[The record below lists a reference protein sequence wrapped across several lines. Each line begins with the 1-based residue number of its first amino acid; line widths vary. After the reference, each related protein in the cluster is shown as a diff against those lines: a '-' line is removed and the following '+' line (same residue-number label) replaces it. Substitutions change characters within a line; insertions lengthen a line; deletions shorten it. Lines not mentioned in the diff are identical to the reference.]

1 MHHGYM
7 SINVFCQSRGSEWN
21 TDCQLR
27 FSISCN
33 VFQICP
39 LPTGTVITVVYSPF
53 LSLCLVLGD
62 KVAMYI
68 TVTITEGT
76 WLYCDYFIW
85 WVSCI
90 VVVLTC
96 FVMYV
101 CVCVCMCGFCN
112 VCVYMCGC
120 FGNMCTCIYSVL
132 YCLYCVFVLFR
143 LCTFILICFVCK
155 DYCNRVTTQLQ

>member
-1 MHHGYM
+1 M
-7 SINVFCQSRGSEWN
+7 SFVSHVAVNEIPTV
-21 TDCQLR
+21 LR

-76 WLYCDYFIW
+76 
-85 WVSCI
+85 
-90 VVVLTC
+90 
-96 FVMYV
+96 
-101 CVCVCMCGFCN
+101 
-112 VCVYMCGC
+112 
-120 FGNMCTCIYSVL
+120 
-132 YCLYCVFVLFR
+132 
-143 LCTFILICFVCK
+143 
-155 DYCNRVTTQLQ
+155 